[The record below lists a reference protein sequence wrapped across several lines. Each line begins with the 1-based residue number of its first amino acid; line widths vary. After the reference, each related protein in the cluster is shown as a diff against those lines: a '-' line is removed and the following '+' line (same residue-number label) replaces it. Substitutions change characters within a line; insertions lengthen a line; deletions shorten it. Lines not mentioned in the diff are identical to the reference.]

1 MSDDK
6 KDYYG
11 EEAFSHLPS
20 DYKPSVTPDKAPRR
34 WPMFELVATEY
45 SEHEQFVLASDYDA
59 LEAELQRER
68 RKVALLYTELNY
80 YIMDC
85 GRKQAEQKEIDKQ
98 LEAIDKGG

>member
-34 WPMFELVATEY
+34 WPMFELVQKHSRAGARA
-45 SEHEQFVLASDYDA
+45 H
-59 LEAELQRER
+59 
-68 RKVALLYTELNY
+68 
-80 YIMDC
+80 
-85 GRKQAEQKEIDKQ
+85 GRS
-98 LEAIDKGG
+98 